1 MIFGFG
7 KKSQQDDDLEEEV
20 ELVLFQGAFNGAEV
34 DLSEHAR
41 LVEVGLL
48 RAKELI
54 TDALERRAE
63 LLRLEP
69 KQDRVVVQ
77 MMVDGIGYAGAR
89 LSGKEGMAVTQ
100 CLKLVAGLDVKER
113 KKPQSGGIKAEFDDR
128 KYLCMID
135 TKPLG
140 GGAERCNVQLVD
152 VKAAVYS
159 PTELDYNPDVAAK
172 IRELTHERGG
182 VMLAAGAPG
191 TGVTSTAFA
200 IARGI
205 DSYMYS
211 IFSLIDVGHRDLKGI
226 SEFERR
232 EGEELDT
239 ALQRLIRQEAD
250 VAYIEPLASEDVV
263 KTVLNRQEDIT
274 IVSEIAARDVAS
286 GIEKFAKLAGDPAAA
301 AKALKGVIGQKLMRR
316 LCEECKQPY
325 RPNPKLIQKVGL
337 PENVQTLY
345 RPFKPEEGEV
355 VRPCKVCGGNGY
367 KGRIAMLEMIE
378 MTDSMKE
385 VVAAGRPAADIKAQ
399 ARKEKMLTFREDG
412 LRLVAEGITS
422 LEELQRV
429 FKA

>member
-1 MIFGFG
+1 VIFGFG
-7 KKSQQDDDLEEEV
+7 KKSQQDDDFEEEV
-20 ELVLFQGAFNGAEV
+20 DLVLFQGAYNGAEV
-34 DLSEHAR
+34 DLSEHAK
-41 LVEVGLL
+41 LAEIGLL

-69 KQDRVVVQ
+69 KQDRVVAQ

-89 LSGKEGMAVTQ
+89 MGGKEGLAVTQ

-140 GGAERCNVQLVD
+140 GGAERVNVQLID

-159 PTELDYNPDVAAK
+159 PGELGFNENVIAK

-191 TGVTSTAFA
+191 SGVTTTAFA

-211 IFSLIDVGHRDLKGI
+211 IFSLVNVGHRDLKGI

-232 EGEELDT
+232 EDEELDSM
-239 ALQRLIRQEAD
+239 LQRLIRQEAD
-250 VAYIEPLASEDVV
+250 VAYIEPINSEEIA
-263 KTVLNRQEDIT
+263 KTALTRQEDIT

-286 GIEKFAKLAGDPAAA
+286 GIEKFVKLSGDAPAAA
-301 AKALKGVIGQKLMRR
+301 NGLKGVIGQKLMRR
-316 LCEECKQPY
+316 LCDKCKQPY
-325 RPNPKLIQKVGL
+325 RPNPKLVQKVGL
-337 PENVQTLY
+337 PETVQTLY

-355 VRPCKVCGGNGY
+355 VRPCKACGGNGY

-378 MTDSMKE
+378 MTDGMKK

-399 ARKEKMLTFREDG
+399 ARKEKMLSFKEDG
-412 LRLVAEGITS
+412 LRLVAEGTTS